1 MRARPLP
8 GTLSLVLL
16 LAACGNADPVL
27 GKWTEIGKTEVIEFF
42 KDGTVIVADPRMHV
56 ATAGTYSVDRET
68 YLLKLQIM
76 GQLAVFKA
84 KVSGGTLT
92 LYAPDGSTAG
102 SYRKL

>member
-27 GKWTEIGKTEVIEFF
+27 GKWTEIGKTEFIELFR
-42 KDGTVIVADPRMHV
+42 DGTVTVADHRKHV
-56 ATAGTYSVDRET
+56 AMSGTYSVDRGT

-76 GQLAVFKA
+76 GQMVVFKA
-84 KVSGGTLT
+84 RISGGKLT
-92 LYAPDGSTAG
+92 FYSPDGSTAD
-102 SYRKL
+102 SSA